1 MTEQTIRDLDVA
13 VVGDEVHAQWE
24 CRRTGLRHRVGYGHE
39 AGHLVQ
45 RWAASDRFG
54 DGQWREVWREAW
66 PLLQRVGWETPR
78 RVDAACRVMAQR
90 ELRLPEVIEREGP
103 RAS

>member
-1 MTEQTIRDLDVA
+1 MHTRIEDLDIGVEGQTVVA
-13 VVGDEVHAQWE
+13 RWWDRMLGYRHVVVY
-24 CRRTGLRHRVGYGHE
+24 GYE

-45 RWAASDRFG
+45 RWAASDRYG

-66 PLLQRVGWETPR
+66 PLLQRVGWETPK

-90 ELRLPEVIEREGP
+90 ELGRPEVIEREGP
-103 RAS
+103 RA